1 MYTQM
6 NNGDGKHV
14 GLLPPVRAVA
24 GHAAH
29 SHENSIMQTLPY
41 HWHKQAGHY
50 PFSLKGKFCYN
61 PSNTQKHNANE
72 PFVNSKLHLF

>member
-14 GLLPPVRAVA
+14 GLLPLVRAVA

-41 HWHKQAGHY
+41 HCISKQGIA
-50 PFSLKGKFCYN
+50 
-61 PSNTQKHNANE
+61 
-72 PFVNSKLHLF
+72 HLV